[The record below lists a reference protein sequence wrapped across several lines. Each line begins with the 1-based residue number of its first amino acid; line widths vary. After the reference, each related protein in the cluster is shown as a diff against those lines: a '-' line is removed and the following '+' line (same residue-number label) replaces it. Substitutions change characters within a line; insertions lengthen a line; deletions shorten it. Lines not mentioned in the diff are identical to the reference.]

1 MEIEQFH
8 RIAKALAE
16 PQRFALLEKIAR
28 EPEVAC
34 TCLVESSEI
43 TQATISHHLK
53 ELHEAGLIHARREG
67 KRFFLSVDASTLNSY
82 REQLAQRLSL
92 V

>member
-1 MEIEQFH
+1 MDVEQFQ

-16 PQRFALLEKIAR
+16 PQRFALLEKISR

-34 TCLVESSEI
+34 TSLVESCDI

-53 ELHEAGLIHARREG
+53 ELHEAGLIHARRDG
-67 KRFFLSVDASTLNSY
+67 KRYFLSIDPATLNAY
-82 REQLAQRLSL
+82 RAKLAERLSL
-92 V
+92 D